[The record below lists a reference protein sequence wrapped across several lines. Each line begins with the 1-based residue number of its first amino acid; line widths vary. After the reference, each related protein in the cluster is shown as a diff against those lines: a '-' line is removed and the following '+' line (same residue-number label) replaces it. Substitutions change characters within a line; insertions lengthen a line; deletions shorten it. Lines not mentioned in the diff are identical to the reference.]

1 MAIADILKKIFGS
14 KSDRD
19 MKAIRPVL
27 DQILAIY
34 PDIDKLSNDELRAHS
49 QALKDKIAAVE
60 KPFEDRIAERKTSP
74 WRKRKPW
81 QRRAT
86 NS

>member
-34 PDIDKLSNDELRAHS
+34 PEIDKLSNDELRAHS
-49 QALKDKIAAVE
+49 QALKDQIANRCGGKALRG
-60 KPFEDRIAERKTSP
+60 PY
-74 WRKRKPW
+74 
-81 QRRAT
+81 RRD
-86 NS
+86 

>member
-1 MAIADILKKIFGS
+1 MAIADILNKIFGS

-34 PDIDKLSNDELRAHS
+34 PDIDKLSDDELRAHS
-49 QALKDKIAAVE
+49 QVMRE
-60 KPFEDRIAERKTSP
+60 
-74 WRKRKPW
+74 
-81 QRRAT
+81 
-86 NS
+86 